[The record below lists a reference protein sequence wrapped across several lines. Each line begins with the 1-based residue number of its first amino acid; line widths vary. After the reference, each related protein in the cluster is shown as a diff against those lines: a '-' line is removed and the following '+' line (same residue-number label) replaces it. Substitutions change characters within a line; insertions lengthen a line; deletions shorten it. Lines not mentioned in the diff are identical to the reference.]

1 MDIREN
7 SFSEQPE
14 RVILEEKEFFPKGA
28 LVFFA
33 LFMLLLAFIW
43 GFIYFIMIFRGGL

>member
-1 MDIREN
+1 MDLPEN
-7 SFSEQPE
+7 SFSDQDEP
-14 RVILEEKEFFPKGA
+14 VILEEKEFFPKGA

-33 LFMLLLAFIW
+33 LFMLLLVFIW